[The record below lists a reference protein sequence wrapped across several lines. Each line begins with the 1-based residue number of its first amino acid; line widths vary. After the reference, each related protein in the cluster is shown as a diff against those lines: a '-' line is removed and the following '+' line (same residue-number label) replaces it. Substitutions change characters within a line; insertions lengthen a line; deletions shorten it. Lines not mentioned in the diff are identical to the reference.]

1 MEIYERIWD
10 LRKNHLKMSQS
21 VFGKR
26 LGVNRD
32 VINNIENNRL
42 ARPEQK
48 MSLYKLICSEF
59 NVSEEWLLNGT
70 GKMFCDFSDDEYSKA
85 AAALSND
92 ALIRSLLIDYWKL
105 NDDSKKLFRDFL
117 HRLSDDVLELE
128 NEAAQSEAPDL
139 EKLYNEAPDTAE
151 EFEKLFPPV
160 EDAASD
166 AG

>member
-1 MEIYERIWD
+1 MSTLNERIKEV
-10 LRKNHLKMSQS
+10 RKSCGLSQKELSEKIGISQTAVSWSEKPGSNVPDSTLKSLCMA
-21 VFGKR
+21 
-26 LGVNRD
+26 LNVN
-32 VINNIENNRL
+32 
-42 ARPEQK
+42 
-48 MSLYKLICSEF
+48 
-59 NVSEEWLLNGT
+59 EEWLRNGT

-105 NDDSKKLFRDFL
+105 NDDSKKLFCDFL
-117 HRLSDDVLELE
+117 HKLSDDVRELE
-128 NEAAQSEAPDL
+128 NEAAQNEAPDL